1 MRISNTTHDMPDI
14 ENNNIMNPSLVDD
27 IELQQQQLQQQCPI
41 SVVIT
46 SIDNKSILDI
56 SDDATAATT
65 ATTDDDDGT
74 NTNNRSWFGGNSPGY
89 YYFRFLVSLLAL
101 LQIPH
106 LLQLHSP
113 ACHAYPHNREGTL
126 FFALLLGL
134 WLLQG
139 LAHLYLIVHRAV
151 VRAPPTQQ
159 LYTEGVDKL
168 FKIPLLVDS
177 ILVIGVCLW
186 GISILTLEGGRST
199 PCGGQLNSSI
209 WFVSIL
215 FLVLSI
221 LGLLSMFR
229 HVLVCRSADNNH
241 KTTEDPGLP
250 RVTNTTVSYQHD
262 H

>member
-1 MRISNTTHDMPDI
+1 MKFSNTTHDIPDI

-27 IELQQQQLQQQCPI
+27 IELQQQQQQQQCPI

-46 SIDNKSILDI
+46 SIDNKSILDT

-65 ATTDDDDGT
+65 ATTDDEDGT
-74 NTNNRSWFGGNSPGY
+74 KTNQRSWCGGHSPGY

-106 LLQLHSP
+106 LLQLQRP
-113 ACHAYPHNREGTL
+113 ACHADPHNREGIL

-151 VRAPPTQQ
+151 VQEPPTQQ
-159 LYTEGVDKL
+159 LYTDGVDKV

-177 ILVIGVCLW
+177 ILVMGVCLW
-186 GISILTLEGGRST
+186 GISILTLEGGQHT

-209 WFVSIL
+209 LFVSIL
-215 FLVLSI
+215 FFVLSI
-221 LGLLSMFR
+221 LGLLSMFK
-229 HVLVCRSADNNH
+229 HVLVCRSADNNQ
-241 KTTEDPGLP
+241 KTTEDSEIH
-250 RVTNTTVSYQHD
+250 RVTNTTMSYQHD